1 MKINGP
7 RNLQGPSGARRKPSA
22 GSDGSSFAPQS
33 SGAPSGA
40 SSAGPLSGA
49 SAVNSVDALLALQGA
64 GDFREARKRMT
75 ERAFSLLDVL
85 DDLKLA
91 LLEGGIPPAKLSALM
106 DLLKS
111 ERSGVD
117 DPRLEAALDEVELR
131 AAVELAKYHA

>member
-7 RNLQGPSGARRKPSA
+7 RHLQGPAGAKRKPSS
-22 GSDGSSFAPQS
+22 GSDGSGFAPQS
-33 SGAPSGA
+33 AGASSGA
-40 SSAGPLSGA
+40 SAAGPLSGA

-64 GDFREARKRMT
+64 GDFRGARKRAT

-91 LLEGGIPPAKLSALM
+91 LLEGGIPRSRLSALM
-106 DLLKS
+106 ELLKS
-111 ERSGVD
+111 ERDGVD